1 MENME
6 NGKPM
11 TSVRRQ
17 YIEAFAKLSP
27 EEQEKAASFVAGLLA
42 AAKNGEKRPA

>member
-1 MENME
+1 MSNSEKN
-6 NGKPM
+6 NHM
-11 TSVRRQ
+11 TEEQRK
-17 YIEAFAKLSP
+17 YFEAFAKLSP